1 MTRFGAIRIHK
12 RCWVGTQLL
21 CSSRSQKTFQSKHHL
36 VKNPTNPT
44 RLRFWWLLEPVNSP
58 ELSDTQNL
66 SKTINIICF
75 IGKTRCFPYYI
86 YSYIQK
92 LLDQSK
98 LNLSHVVA
106 LAWVYESDN
115 LPFLYH
121 SYTCGYQSWGK
132 QNGLSSSSMIN
143 WVLCKV
149 TLSLGLLSLPI
160 PSFSGMHKVMKFY

>member
-21 CSSRSQKTFQSKHHL
+21 CSSRSQKTFQSKQTSPSQKPDQAEIL
-36 VKNPTNPT
+36 VIAGAC
-44 RLRFWWLLEPVNSP
+44 NSP

-66 SKTINIICF
+66 SKTMNIVCF

-86 YSYIQK
+86 YSCIQK

-98 LNLSHVVA
+98 INLSHVA

-121 SYTCGYQSWGK
+121 SYTLWISKLGK

-143 WVLCKV
+143 RVIRKV